1 MARYVAAASRVLGPN
16 ANVVVGQSASPPP
29 SNGNTGSPANGD
41 TSGAPVP
48 ITSLFANLKGS
59 IIAQPIVWLFALVLF
74 LVAWKLIEEHR
85 GGQEGFSKIR
95 VDGTNL
101 IKSTGMVL
109 IGFIVLRFGFTKV
122 SIPGLSPIVL
132 YGVGVN

>member
-16 ANVVVGQSASPPP
+16 ANVVVGQSIAPGP
-29 SNGNTGSPANGD
+29 SHGNSGSPTNGD
-41 TSGAPVP
+41 TTASPVP
-48 ITSLFANLKGS
+48 ITSIFSNLKGS
-59 IIAQPIVWLFALVLF
+59 ILAQPIVWLFALVLF
-74 LVAWKLIEEHR
+74 LAAWKLIEEHR

-109 IGFIVLRFGFTKV
+109 LGFIILRFSFTKV

-132 YGVGVN
+132 YGVGS